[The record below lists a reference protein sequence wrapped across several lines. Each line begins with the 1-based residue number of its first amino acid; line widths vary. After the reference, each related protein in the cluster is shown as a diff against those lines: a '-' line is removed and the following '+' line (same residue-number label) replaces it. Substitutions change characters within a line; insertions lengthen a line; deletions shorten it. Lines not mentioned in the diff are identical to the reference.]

1 MDDSSR
7 QRWLSTA
14 ILVGALY
21 LAVAIASGALAGAAA
36 SNQMQFFWRL
46 SAFVISAVVF
56 AAHIAYEH
64 FGLRNTAWPTAWHA
78 SVAVAFGAFGLA
90 LVANIHDLG
99 SAGLSTPNAHR
110 LRSLA
115 PSDRCASVYCRPSG
129 GRWREAAGCLGEQ
142 TVACGLSACSGPE
155 SVSLID
161 NLSHNAVVARPLERG
176 VMWLRLEVI
185 WIKLENVEL
194 KS

>member
-7 QRWLSTA
+7 QRRLSTV
-14 ILVGALY
+14 ILIGALY
-21 LAVAIASGALAGAAA
+21 LAVGIASSALAGAAA

-64 FGLRNTAWPTAWHA
+64 FRLRNTARPTAWHA

-99 SAGLSTPNAHR
+99 SASG
-110 LRSLA
+110 
-115 PSDRCASVYCRPSG
+115 YRP
-129 GRWREAAGCLGEQ
+129 RMLIALVAWPLLTAVPAFIVALVVAAGLG
-142 TVACGLSACSGPE
+142 VKRL
-155 SVSLID
+155 
-161 NLSHNAVVARPLERG
+161 G
-176 VMWLRLEVI
+176 V
-185 WIKLENVEL
+185 
-194 KS
+194 